1 MLVKQ
6 LTRGFY
12 SSYTYAGTL
21 DTSSILISIPLP
33 PPPPQNN
40 VDVWVGNPVLSGSI
54 EIYINLYSSS
64 PVQIAVDDGLGSF
77 TSINSTYTVTGHVD
91 YHTGLIGV
99 DISPAPDGGD
109 TVYAMYEKYSGK
121 IFDGRKLYF
130 DDGVS
135 FDHIN
140 HPNFDAASTS
150 VIRDIFEIIAVDQYF
165 AKEHGIQLSYGVFT
179 GHENS
184 SNFVNLMKLV
194 PEKFH
199 DSIILQQFL
208 YEAGLQVGSWL
219 GDINDLEAEI
229 DKYRVGDDYINYL
242 SDLIGLTMIV
252 DDTTTIADKRKQLIE
267 AIDWYK
273 MRGTYQSIQHI
284 SYLLDYTLN
293 LYDLYTTDYVTFVR
307 EPWFVGYGN
316 ENPGGLSSAY
326 YKSPHFGI
334 DLFLDTQYGTSGDYY
349 LFQEDMYTNLT
360 TYTEQIR
367 PVNTVFD
374 YSLMLNPI
382 CDETGIITTVD
393 GNIHTSIQG
402 SWSSDGIYF
411 DDTSVSG
418 GPQKFDNSKHFDYT
432 KDALYNS
439 ITTWK
444 LGTGSKGLL
453 PTPGFVLENVVLTG
467 SINTITIGATYVE
480 YSFYAPSNTIQ
491 AGISE
496 LGLYLI
502 DGTTLKVAS
511 TFPDIDVIDDVT
523 LRVSVRV
530 YY

>member
-1 MLVKQ
+1 MAGK
-6 LTRGFY
+6 
-12 SSYTYAGTL
+12 TY
-21 DTSSILISIPLP
+21 
-33 PPPPQNN
+33 
-40 VDVWVGNPVLSGSI
+40 
-54 EIYINLYSSS
+54 
-64 PVQIAVDDGLGSF
+64 
-77 TSINSTYTVTGHVD
+77 
-91 YHTGLIGV
+91 
-99 DISPAPDGGD
+99 
-109 TVYAMYEKYSGK
+109 
-121 IFDGRKLYF
+121 DGRKLYF
-130 DDGVS
+130 DDGLS
-135 FDHIN
+135 FDNPIVL
-140 HPNFDAASTS
+140 NFDADATS
-150 VIRDIFEIIAVDQYF
+150 VIRDIFGIIAVDQYI
-165 AKEHGIQLSYGVFT
+165 AQEQGIQKSRSVFT
-179 GHENS
+179 GHENY
-184 SNFVNLMKLV
+184 SNFVDLTKLV
-194 PEKFH
+194 PDKFL
-199 DSIILQQFL
+199 DSVALQQFL

-242 SDLIGLTMIV
+242 SDLIGLTLIV
-252 DDTTTIADKRKQLIE
+252 DDTTTITDKRKQFIE

-273 MRGTYQSIQHI
+273 MRGTYQAIQHI
-284 SYLLDYTLN
+284 GYLLEYTLN

-334 DLFLDTQYGTSGDYY
+334 DLFLDTQYGTSGGYY
-349 LFQEDMYTNLT
+349 LFREDMYTNLT

-382 CDETGIITTVD
+382 CDETGSITTVAEAY
-393 GNIHTSIQG
+393 IYASIQG
-402 SWSSDGIYF
+402 SWTSDQVKF

-418 GPQKFDNSKHFDYT
+418 GYQKFDNNKHFDYT

-467 SINTITIGATYVE
+467 SINTITINKIGTTYVE
-480 YSFYAPSNTIQ
+480 YSFYLPSTTVQ

-523 LRVSVRV
+523 LRVSLRI
-530 YY
+530 YH